1 MCIQRHNDLIAQRA
15 LIFEIEPRQGQAK
28 SLCLLRACGNQFQGE
43 LAGKRPQVCQDLN
56 RLLAVGGQP
65 VLKQHRLQHGLQLIV
80 RARGYDQVMCRLGA
94 GSRHIVN
101 QIVRS
106 VLPAAMVEKLN
117 PHISVDGEHPIAD
130 LVNLV
135 DQFSLGHIETKGH
148 DGYGLE
154 TGTRSSNR

>member
-1 MCIQRHNDLIAQRA
+1 
-15 LIFEIEPRQGQAK
+15 
-28 SLCLLRACGNQFQGE
+28 LRACGNQFQGE
-43 LAGKRPQVCQDLN
+43 LTRKRAQVRQYLN
-56 RLLAVGGQP
+56 RLLAVGGQA
-65 VLKQHRLQHGLQLIV
+65 VLKQYRLQHGLHLIV
-80 RARGYDQVMCRLGA
+80 RARGDDQIVCRVGT

-106 VLPAAMVEKLN
+106 ILPAAMVEKLYS
-117 PHISVDGEHPIAD
+117 HISVNGEHPIAD

-135 DQFSLGHIETKGH
+135 DQLSLGPIEAKCH